1 MFQTSADIHSP
12 SQHASEKLLV
22 ISKVPVL
29 SIILSLCSPVIIQAC
44 VVVYVLVVHCRVLTA
59 QEAGVHDADQGLL
72 ILVAG
77 CHILF

>member
-1 MFQTSADIHSP
+1 MFQTSAGIHSP

-44 VVVYVLVVHCRVLTA
+44 VVVYVLVVHCPVFTA

-72 ILVAG
+72 IIMAG
-77 CHILF
+77 FHILF